1 MSVLAVPLQ
10 GVALDD
16 AVEPVVVRQ
25 GPRVSVQILPQ
36 VELLTAVLI
45 FTSWTQDYGP
55 VHRGNRYF
63 RAVQEFLQP
72 HFDHEAVQVA
82 EKLLER
88 GFIHDLMP
96 GLAFRL
102 HPPPALG
109 WRYPVDQRLLVRAGG
124 TEVLEEFRGA
134 LEDLSAVSG
143 FPAFVQEHRSLY
155 EMLVGEVADEV
166 DGRVLVD
173 WIEDFFGW
181 SAVEYKTVLAPATF
195 PSGGYGVMVTLDD
208 GSFHA
213 VGVIR
218 ASPAGEGPP
227 VFPRGQSLAGLM
239 LHEWGHSFVDPTLL
253 DYTDQVRGLQHLFE
267 PVQERMRVQA
277 YTKVYTWANEQVLR
291 SICAL
296 AVRDLFGLQAYE
308 QEISMNENR
317 GFYLTRHLSEYLE
330 TEYVG
335 ARDRYGDFD
344 DFAPVL
350 LSHMAQ
356 IDPEGYLSPFHM
368 VGLRNVPYALLGAIV
383 IMSVLWWMA
392 RGMRLRRERI
402 EAMDDEELAGDDQET
417 PSGL

>member
-1 MSVLAVPLQ
+1 M
-10 GVALDD
+10 
-16 AVEPVVVRQ
+16 VRQ

-36 VELLTAVLI
+36 VELLTGVLS
-45 FTSWTQDYGP
+45 FTSWMQEYGP

-63 RAVQEFLQP
+63 RAVQEFLRP
-72 HFDHEAVQVA
+72 HSEHEAVQLA
-82 EKLLER
+82 EDLLER

-124 TEVLEEFRGA
+124 PEELERFRGA
-134 LEDLSAVSG
+134 LEDLFSVSG
-143 FPAFVQEHRSLY
+143 FTVFLEEHRPLY
-155 EMLVGEVADEV
+155 ENLVGEVADEV
-166 DGRVLVD
+166 DGRVLVE
-173 WIEDFFGW
+173 WIEGFFGW
-181 SAVEYKTVLAPATF
+181 SASEYKTVLAPATF
-195 PSGGYGVMVTLDD
+195 PSGGYGVTVTLEDE
-208 GSFHA
+208 SFQA

-253 DYTDQVRGLQHLFE
+253 KYSQQVRELEYLFE

-277 YTKVYTWANEQVLR
+277 YTNVYTWANEQVLR
-291 SICAL
+291 SVCAL
-296 AVRDLFGLQAYE
+296 AVRDLYGLQAYE
-308 QEISMNENR
+308 QEISVNEMR

-335 ARDRYGDFD
+335 ARYRYEAFD
-344 DFAPVL
+344 EFAPVL
-350 LSHMAQ
+350 LAYMAEL
-356 IDPEGYLSPFHM
+356 DPDEFLSPFHI
-368 VGLRNVPYALLGAIV
+368 VDLRGVPYALMGGIV
-383 IMSVLWWMA
+383 LVCVLWWIV

-402 EAMDDEELAGDDQET
+402 EAMDVDKESPAIDEAT
-417 PSGL
+417 PPCS